1 MITIKQINYTLAAA
15 KALHFKKAAEMCFVS
30 PSTLSAAIADLEAQ
44 LGVQIFERDNKKVL
58 ITPMGQ
64 KVLEK
69 ARAIKLQMQD
79 FAALGQ
85 SLEDP
90 MANALSLGIIPTIG
104 PFLIPFVLP
113 VLKKKY
119 PRLELNIT
127 EDQSH
132 ALIEQL
138 EDGDLEMAVLA
149 LPFDIKGLSSHK
161 FWEEDF
167 YYVSHK
173 NNLSSDIKE
182 FSARNLN
189 KSRLLLLDE
198 GHCLKEHALKA
209 CEIGSG
215 SKNLVKVTNLSTLVQ
230 LVASDMGSTIVPQM
244 ALEPLV
250 DSNTLLRRAHL
261 NQESPHREIALV
273 TRRSYPGSA
282 TIKHLLDTFTQE
294 LSKKFN
300 RNS

>member
-104 PFLIPFVLP
+104 PFLIPLVLP

-138 EDGDLEMAVLA
+138 EDGNLEMAVLA

-189 KSRLLLLDE
+189 KSRLTKQRLF
-198 GHCLKEHALKA
+198 HCERRTKQE
-209 CEIGSG
+209 
-215 SKNLVKVTNLSTLVQ
+215 Q
-230 LVASDMGSTIVPQM
+230 L
-244 ALEPLV
+244 
-250 DSNTLLRRAHL
+250 
-261 NQESPHREIALV
+261 
-273 TRRSYPGSA
+273 
-282 TIKHLLDTFTQE
+282 
-294 LSKKFN
+294 
-300 RNS
+300 